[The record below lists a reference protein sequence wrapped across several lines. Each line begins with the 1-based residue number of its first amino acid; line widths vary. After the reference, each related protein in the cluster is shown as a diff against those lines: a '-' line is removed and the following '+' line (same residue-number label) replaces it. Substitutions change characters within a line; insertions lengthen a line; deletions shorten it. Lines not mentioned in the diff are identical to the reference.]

1 MRLFIALDIPDEIR
15 AKMTRYLE
23 GVREFAPDARWVKP
37 ESFHVTL
44 KFIGEQKDDQV
55 ERIQHELATVH
66 AQPFDISFR
75 GQGFFP
81 NPRSPRVF
89 WLGIEAPDDPEHSPR
104 ADFADTEKGI
114 ATQAGFARLGELASA
129 VDEAV
134 SRTGVPR
141 ETNPYRPHLT
151 LARSGSGRPQP
162 QPGDRP
168 SPPLRRLAD
177 KLQGKPAP
185 DFGTMTARE
194 FFLYESKL
202 GPGGARYTKI
212 ARFPLE

>member
-1 MRLFIALDIPDEIR
+1 MRVFVGLDIAPDVRER
-15 AKMTRYLE
+15 MTRYLDA
-23 GVREFAPDARWVKP
+23 VREFAPDARWVKP

-44 KFIGEQKDDQV
+44 KFIGEQKPDQV
-55 ERIQHELATVH
+55 EEIKRELATIR

-75 GQGFFP
+75 GNGFFP

-89 WLGIEAPDDPEHSPR
+89 WLGIESPDEPGGPR
-104 ADFADTEKGI
+104 S
-114 ATQAGFARLGELASA
+114 AGVARVGEFESTKTRLGELAKA

-141 ETNPYRPHLT
+141 ETNDYRPHLT
-151 LARSGSGRPQP
+151 LARSGSGRPHGM
-162 QPGDRP
+162 PGDKP
-168 SPPLRRLAD
+168 SLPLRRLGE
-177 KLQGKPAP
+177 KLQGKAAP

-202 GPGGARYTKI
+202 SPAGARYTKI

>member
-1 MRLFIALDIPDEIR
+1 MRVFVGLDIDPAIR
-15 AKMTRYLE
+15 ERMTRYLE
-23 GVREFAPDARWVKP
+23 GVREFAPEARWVKP
-37 ESFHVTL
+37 EAFHVTL
-44 KFIGEQKDDQV
+44 KFIGEQKDDLV
-55 ERIQHELATVH
+55 EEIKRELATVRAH
-66 AQPFDISFR
+66 PFEISFC
-75 GQGFFP
+75 GNGFFP
-81 NPRSPRVF
+81 NARSPRVF
-89 WLGIEAPDDPEHSPR
+89 WLGIEAG
-104 ADFADTEKGI
+104 A
-114 ATQAGFARLGELASA
+114 QLAQLAKS

-141 ETNPYRPHLT
+141 ETNDYSPHLT
-151 LARSGSGRPQP
+151 LARTGSGRPHP
-162 QPGDRP
+162 MPGDRP
-168 SPPLRRLAD
+168 SPPLRRLGE

>member
-1 MRLFIALDIPDEIR
+1 MRVFVGLDMDAGIR
-15 AKMTRYLE
+15 ERMTRYLE
-23 GVREFAPDARWVKP
+23 GVRGFAPEARWVKP

-44 KFIGEQKDDQV
+44 KFIGEQKDELV
-55 ERIQHELATVH
+55 EEIKRELATVR
-66 AQPFDISFR
+66 AQSFEISFR

-81 NPRSPRVF
+81 NARNPRVF
-89 WLGIEAPDDPEHSPR
+89 WLGIEASE
-104 ADFADTEKGI
+104 
-114 ATQAGFARLGELASA
+114 QLQQLAKA
-129 VDEAV
+129 VDEAMA
-134 SRTGVPR
+134 RIGVER
-141 ETNPYRPHLT
+141 EKNDYQPHLT

-168 SPPLRRLAD
+168 SPPLRRLGE
-177 KLQGKPAP
+177 KLEGKPAP

>member
-1 MRLFIALDIPDEIR
+1 MRIFVGLDIDPAIR
-15 AKMTRYLE
+15 ERLTRYLE
-23 GVREFAPDARWVKP
+23 GVRGFGPDARWVRP

-55 ERIQHELATVH
+55 EHIKHELATVH

-75 GQGFFP
+75 GHGFFP

-89 WLGIEAPDDPEHSPR
+89 WLGIEA
-104 ADFADTEKGI
+104 
-114 ATQAGFARLGELASA
+114 GEQLPQLAKA

-134 SRTGVPR
+134 ARNGVPR
-141 ETNPYRPHLT
+141 ETNDYQPHLT
-151 LARSGSGRPQP
+151 LARTGSGKPKP
-162 QPGDRP
+162 MPGDRP
-168 SPPLRRLAD
+168 SPPLRRLAE
-177 KLQGKPAP
+177 KLQAMAAP

-212 ARFPLE
+212 ARLPLE

>member
-1 MRLFIALDIPDEIR
+1 MRLFIALDIPDEVR
-15 AKMTRYLE
+15 SRLARYLD

-44 KFIGEQKDDQV
+44 KFIGEQKEDQL
-55 ERIQHELATVH
+55 ERIKRELATVH
-66 AQPFDISFR
+66 TQPFDISFR

-89 WLGIEAPDDPEHSPR
+89 WLGIEAPDLLP
-104 ADFADTEKGI
+104 
-114 ATQAGFARLGELASA
+114 QLAQSI
-129 VDEAV
+129 DEAV

-168 SPPLRRLAD
+168 SPTLRRFAD
-177 KLQGKPAP
+177 KLQGKAAP

-202 GPGGARYTKI
+202 GPGGARYSKL
-212 ARFPLE
+212 ARFALG

>member
-1 MRLFIALDIPDEIR
+1 MRIFVGLDIDADIR
-15 AKMTRYLE
+15 SRMTRYLD
-23 GVREFAPDARWVKP
+23 GVRGFAPEARWVKP

-44 KFIGEQKDDQV
+44 KFIGEQKDELV
-55 ERIQHELATVH
+55 EEIKRELATVR
-66 AQPFDISFR
+66 ATPLDISFR
-75 GQGFFP
+75 GNGFFP
-81 NPRSPRVF
+81 NARSPRVF
-89 WLGIEAPDDPEHSPR
+89 WLGIEA
-104 ADFADTEKGI
+104 
-114 ATQAGFARLGELASA
+114 GEQLAQLAKA

-141 ETNPYRPHLT
+141 EKNDYQPHLT
-151 LARSGSGRPQP
+151 LARSGSGRPHP
-162 QPGDRP
+162 MPGDKP
-168 SPPLRRLAD
+168 SPPLRRLGE
-177 KLQGKPAP
+177 KLDGKPAP